1 MEVDLT
7 GSGLCTPNPSLI
19 VTTRLG
25 DAAGAGH
32 MRLHLRRTG
41 IGRPQ
46 PVCLWNPAAAGCS
59 TALIGCW
66 PPPGLPSPGSRQHA
80 APNRCPVHLS
90 DLAAGADIQ
99 VAVPWRARANGGAF
113 SPDGRYLTVVFG
125 GGDTGQG
132 WVIDV
137 AARRLLG
144 VPGAVMV
151 VVRSGW

>member
-1 MEVDLT
+1 
-7 GSGLCTPNPSLI
+7 
-19 VTTRLG
+19 
-25 DAAGAGH
+25 
-32 MRLHLRRTG
+32 
-41 IGRPQ
+41 
-46 PVCLWNPAAAGCS
+46 
-59 TALIGCW
+59 
-66 PPPGLPSPGSRQHA
+66 
-80 APNRCPVHLS
+80 
-90 DLAAGADIQ
+90 

-151 VVRSGW
+151 VVRSGWRSAVAGWRLAAGVGPLTEQLAVWRPGDRVLHVPRRQPRPASTRHGQVSGTAQRPLARPAVNLLREANYR